1 MSAERPAAP
10 RIDRGQVWRERA
22 TGRLVAIA
30 AVNAGVVSLLDPEHG
45 EEAAIPQQSFRAHF
59 EYTGL
64 ALREP
69 DPDAAP
75 SAIEAATLRGLERR
89 PTTWLRELVA
99 AADERG
105 MADLARLAHQ
115 ALALRGESPGAR
127 EAGDG

>member
-1 MSAERPAAP
+1 VSAERPAAP
-10 RIDRGQVWRERA
+10 RIGRGQVWRERA

-30 AVNAGVVSLLDPEHG
+30 AVNARVVSLRDPERG
-45 EEAAIPQQSFRAHF
+45 EEAAIPDESFRARF
-59 EYTGL
+59 EFAGL
-64 ALREP
+64 AVREP

-89 PTTWLRELVA
+89 PTTWLRELLA
-99 AADERG
+99 AADGRG
-105 MADLARLAHQ
+105 MAGLARLAHQ